1 MRLSRRIAEKVATT
15 LPPGYA
21 FGVNEAEAKETCAQL
36 AASHPDRHTHRWVP
50 TKRGD
55 EWVVAKI
62 GLPPPTDDS
71 STAELRAD
79 ERPPTPDAPPNSEGF
94 KNWVY
99 GGLG

>member
-1 MRLSRRIAEKVATT
+1 MLVNPRIAETVATT

-21 FGVNEAEAKETCAQL
+21 SDVNETEAKEACAQF
-36 AASHPDRHTHRWVP
+36 AATHPDRRTHRWVP
-50 TKRGD
+50 TKHGD

-71 STAELRAD
+71 TTERRAD